1 MAIPHD
7 ATVTAWAR
15 IVRAARFLTDA
26 IESEVRAAGFPPL
39 AWYDVL
45 LELSRAPK
53 GRLTPGELERHT
65 LFAQYNLSR
74 LLDRLEREG
83 LVQRV
88 AYPGDRRRQYVEI
101 TGPGRFMRK
110 AMWPAYG
117 AAIERHLGERLDED
131 EATALA
137 ALLAKVMGRD

>member
-1 MAIPHD
+1 MAIPED
-7 ATVTAWAR
+7 PTVTAWAR
-15 IVRAARFLTDA
+15 IVRASRSLTDA

-88 AYPGDRRRQYVEI
+88 AFPGDRRRQYVEI

-110 AMWPAYG
+110 AMWPVYG
-117 AAIERHLGERLDED
+117 VAIERHLGQRLSDG
-131 EATALA
+131 EAATLA
-137 ALLAKVMGRD
+137 GLLGKVLGRD